1 MIFLRITKVSGKRL
15 EFVTE
20 QARLRTSPQR
30 RNDQGGRVGAAVRGR
45 PARQALLPAADS
57 GRPCEDRQ
65 VYVSVNV
72 TTMSLALTSKT
83 DRNRRPPTCP

>member
-45 PARQALLPAADS
+45 PARQALLPRSQLREAV
-57 GRPCEDRQ
+57 RRQ
-65 VYVSVNV
+65 ASLRFSKRDNYVPGAN
-72 TTMSLALTSKT
+72 KQ
-83 DRNRRPPTCP
+83 N